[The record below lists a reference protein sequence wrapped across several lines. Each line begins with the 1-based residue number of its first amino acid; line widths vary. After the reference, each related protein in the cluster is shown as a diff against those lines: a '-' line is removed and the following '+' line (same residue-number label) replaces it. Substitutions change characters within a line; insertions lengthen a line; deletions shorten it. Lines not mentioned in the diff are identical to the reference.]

1 MFEIFYLG
9 GMFLYLT
16 YNVFGFMATT
26 DVELYRGDLAERQ
39 KYARRILLSP
49 IWPVIFLTALG
60 GAVIVV
66 FDAAFKDIPDGK

>member
-9 GMFLYLT
+9 GMFFYLT
-16 YNVFGFMATT
+16 YNVFGFTGT
-26 DVELYRGDLAERQ
+26 PDVGLYRGALAERQ

-49 IWPVIFLTALG
+49 IWPVIFLIALG
-60 GAVIVV
+60 SAVIDV